1 MNGAELQ
8 NELVKRKYGLD
19 SICLNDCVFVP
30 LYQIM
35 DKFEKLEKIER
46 ILSRKTG
53 FSEEEKAYNYM
64 MMVIDC
70 KEVLNKEE

>member
-1 MNGAELQ
+1 MNGATLQ

-19 SICLNDCVFVP
+19 SVCLDDCIFVP

-46 ILSRKTG
+46 ILNRNTG
-53 FSEEEKAYNYM
+53 FTEEEKAYNYM
-64 MMVIDC
+64 MMVKDC
-70 KEVLNKEE
+70 KEVIDEKA